1 MRVAIVSDIHGN
13 LTALDA
19 VIADLG
25 RVRPD
30 LVVQGGDLALMGPR
44 PAEVIDRVRELGW
57 PGILGNTDEVLWDF
71 EGASIPVPLREAFRP
86 MANATGDLLGEER
99 IQWLQTLPREWKG
112 DGVGLV
118 HAVPGNLWTVVP
130 PDADDD
136 TLAATF
142 GPLGTALA
150 VYGHI
155 HRPYVRRLPNLVIA
169 NSGSV
174 GFPFDGDTRASYLL
188 IEDGEPEIRRLEYDL
203 ERELALLA
211 ASGYPFAEANIAARR
226 QATPPVWR

>member
-1 MRVAIVSDIHGN
+1 
-13 LTALDA
+13 
-19 VIADLG
+19 
-25 RVRPD
+25 
-30 LVVQGGDLALMGPR
+30 
-44 PAEVIDRVRELGW
+44 
-57 PGILGNTDEVLWDF
+57 
-71 EGASIPVPLREAFRP
+71 LREAFRP